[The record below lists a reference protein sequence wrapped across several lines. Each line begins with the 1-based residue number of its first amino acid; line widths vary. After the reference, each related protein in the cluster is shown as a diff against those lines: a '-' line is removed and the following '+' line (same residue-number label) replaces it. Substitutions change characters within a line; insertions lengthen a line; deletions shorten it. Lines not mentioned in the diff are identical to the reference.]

1 MPAGFPA
8 VKEMLTQHGFKTHEI
23 NMSEFSKID
32 GGLTCL
38 SLRFNA

>member
-1 MPAGFPA
+1 MPAGFPR
-8 VKEMLTQHGFKTHEI
+8 VKKLLEDNGFTTREV

-38 SLRFNA
+38 SLRFN